1 MDEIRTIENYLGQHP
16 DTELKEVLEARIT
29 KLRAEKSE
37 VKLKSRQVTATLIDS
52 DDFNE
57 FVESKYGGSFEI
69 VAIEELN
76 NNMRWSFNV
85 PNVAHMT
92 KEDANKIRSGNYP
105 MWSTYMVVQCLYED
119 GHLEEGEY
127 EINVSW

>member
-1 MDEIRTIENYLGQHP
+1 ME
-16 DTELKEVLEARIT
+16 
-29 KLRAEKSE
+29 
-37 VKLKSRQVTATLIDS
+37 LKSRKVTATLIDS

-57 FVESKYGGSFEI
+57 FVESKYGGSFEVI
-69 VAIEELN
+69 AIEELN

-85 PNVAHMT
+85 PNVAMLSD
-92 KEDANKIRSGNYP
+92 EDAKKIRNGDYP
-105 MWSTYMVVQCLYED
+105 MWSTHMVVQCLYDD